1 MRAKVDKPVDM
12 SKIESEVSM
21 DGALHLLLPVYIG
34 DDTAAAQ

>member
-21 DGALHLLLPVYIG
+21 DAALQETVVG
-34 DDTAAAQ
+34 